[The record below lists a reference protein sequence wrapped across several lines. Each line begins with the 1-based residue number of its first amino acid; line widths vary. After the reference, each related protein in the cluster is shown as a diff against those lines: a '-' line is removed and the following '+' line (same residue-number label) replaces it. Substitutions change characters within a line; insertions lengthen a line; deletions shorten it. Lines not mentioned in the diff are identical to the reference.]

1 MSRET
6 EPKIKARAVEMIA
19 AARVLIGMV
28 RASEASEAARST
40 GAELEL
46 EVELTAGGTETWKIT
61 IERTASSH

>member
-1 MSRET
+1 MSRDT
-6 EPKIKARAVEMIA
+6 AQKIRARADDLIA

-28 RASEASEAARST
+28 RISEASEAARSG

-46 EVELTAGGTETWKIT
+46 EVELTAGGRETWKIT